1 MWAQPLLHPLP
12 NVSAPYEIS
21 YAAHTQ
27 GCTFLLDAEGI
38 CRQVVVS
45 PNNQRREQARAASRC
60 VGAQFVAAL
69 DPSAAGLLAEKPRVG
84 GSMLFARVDERGRVS
99 LVRTGHLT
107 GFERYRA
114 DDPFESDPLP
124 SMSVETSAPPL
135 AKSVAPRARSGS
147 SGSAVPKERPSRPQP
162 KQELS
167 TAQFLKLGDDEDDD
181 DHDHDHFAAAK
192 TQRRAWNPTPA
203 PEAVAHPAL
212 RKSTM
217 IPPPEAPGAAGREPS
232 LAELARRTHQELA
245 RRHDSAPPPAYPPR
259 MRSDLVPRAGGA
271 RSDHKDASSPR
282 DARDPRGSA
291 YAADPQNQPRRVRG
305 R

>member
-1 MWAQPLLHPLP
+1 MRARRLLHLIST
-12 NVSAPYEIS
+12 VSAPYEIA

-38 CRQVVVS
+38 CRRVVVS
-45 PNNQRREQARAASRC
+45 PNNQRRDAARAATRC

-84 GSMLFARVDERGRVS
+84 ASMLFARTDDRGRIS

-114 DDPFESDPLP
+114 EDPFEAESLP

-135 AKSVAPRARSGS
+135 AKSAAPHRPRA
-147 SGSAVPKERPSRPQP
+147 ERKP
-162 KQELS
+162 ELS
-167 TAQFLKLGDDEDDD
+167 TAQFLQLRDDEDEDD
-181 DHDHDHFAAAK
+181 ETVQFAAAE
-192 TQRRAWNPTPA
+192 TQRRGWTPPPAEPPPVPTI
-203 PEAVAHPAL
+203 

-217 IPPPEAPGAAGREPS
+217 LPPAADAGAKEAS
-232 LAELARRTHQELA
+232 LSELARRTAFELRRAQQE
-245 RRHDSAPPPAYPPR
+245 RIQEPAPQTPYPPR
-259 MRSDLVPRAGGA
+259 MRSDFVPRGNAARPERPDHHDSMSGA
-271 RSDHKDASSPR
+271 RAPR
-282 DARDPRGSA
+282 PVNYPGVTGVESKV
-291 YAADPQNQPRRVRG
+291 QQRRSRG